1 MLDRLL
7 AIVNKQ
13 IGLQF
18 HDVIARISTAL
29 LDAGGTAGDS
39 RTAAR
44 SCEAGNLL
52 LRNEA
57 EFQQRYLHALDGV
70 IRSEMEKLPAARKLP
85 ADGEVR
91 VVDWAA
97 GPAMSLIPY
106 EEMDDRVAFGSLSQ
120 SFDLQY
126 ADRLSILELRLAFQ
140 LERDAVRPSQ
150 NPFRPGVFLF
160 ALQEAWSAFEVDPAS
175 RDLLLP
181 YFKPD
186 MLFDF
191 APVYDA
197 LGAVLVRKRPAPKN
211 EAGAAPKTE
220 QYEETLKAVARAQ
233 AELTEKLRGFFASA
247 EAEGLEIDP
256 VTGRP
261 VVPGE
266 VRERYDPSAASE
278 RTGYGPEGGARHW
291 SGQPG
296 ADNFHHNSVQP
307 SDAGTIG
314 AMHALLRQPLMTYL
328 SQLQNAGAALGEG
341 ALGDP
346 SSLLYPAEDQAQGA
360 LEAGASAGGGN
371 AEAGMASASGQAPA
385 PGQAYP
391 AARARPVAPPP
402 VYLPRIKESAPKGSL
417 TRADEHTIDLLTV
430 VFETVYRDENI
441 TPQVRDLMGF
451 LQIPVLKAA
460 LADKEFFFEES
471 HPARRMIDLLSR
483 MGWEDRKDPED
494 PVFQVMQRSV
504 DMVGRDPSEQM
515 AAFSEAVSELEASI
529 EAEEQSSEEAM
540 AAPIASAL
548 KQEKMVQA
556 SRAAKDAVSSRIA
569 SGEVIALIEAFLRQK
584 WVSVLELA
592 YGVED
597 DRPGAV
603 KNATAAMDELIWSVK
618 PKLTQEERKQ
628 FLRKLPPLL
637 SALNRWLDVIK
648 WQDEDRARFFTE
660 LADCHASIVRAP
672 LELTPAR
679 QLEIALEAAQKAA
692 ERRLELQAAAE
703 PEPEEVEDGAT
714 ELVASLRR
722 GMWLEFTDQEGAIS
736 KVKLA
741 WISPL
746 RSLFIFATNARQEA
760 FSLSAEQLAQQVRE
774 EQARVVRADG
784 LVERALAQAMA
795 GTEPAAPAAPPQ
807 FGLDISLEL
816 PMDLPR
822 V

>member
-1 MLDRLL
+1 MLDGLL
-7 AIVNKQ
+7 AIVRRQ
-13 IGLQF
+13 VGLQF
-18 HDVIARISTAL
+18 HDVMGRVATAL
-29 LDAGGTAGDS
+29 LDASGTAGDS
-39 RTAAR
+39 RIAAR
-44 SCEAGNLL
+44 YCEAANLM
-52 LRNEA
+52 LRE
-57 EFQQRYLHALDGV
+57 EKDFQQRYASALERV
-70 IRSEMEKLPAARKLP
+70 IRAEMEKLPAARKLSS
-85 ADGEVR
+85 DGDAR
-91 VVDWAA
+91 LVDWTA

-120 SFDLQY
+120 PFDLQY
-126 ADRLSILELRLAFQ
+126 ADRLGILELRLAFQ

-160 ALQEAWSAFEVDPAS
+160 ALQEAWTTMDPDPAS
-175 RDLLLP
+175 RDLFLA
-181 YFKPD
+181 YFKPE

-197 LGAVLVRKRPAPKN
+197 LSAVLVRKRPGPGQVANAGSAPK
-211 EAGAAPKTE
+211 AD
-220 QYEETLKAVARAQ
+220 QYEETLKAVAKAQ

-247 EAEGLEIDP
+247 EAEGVDIDP

-261 VVPGE
+261 RVPGDSM
-266 VRERYDPSAASE
+266 DPFDALSGAQGYSE
-278 RTGYGPEGGARHW
+278 GHGAGLRDGQQPW
-291 SGQPG
+291 SGPAG
-296 ADNFHHNSVQP
+296 GENWHHNSVQP
-307 SDAGTIG
+307 GDEGTLG
-314 AMHALLRQPLMTYL
+314 AMHALLRQPLMSYL

-341 ALGDP
+341 VLGDP
-346 SSLLYPAEDQAQGA
+346 SSLLHPAQVAEGGAQGVPGQGGETA
-360 LEAGASAGGGN
+360 ATSGQPQSGDRPAGA
-371 AEAGMASASGQAPA
+371 P
-385 PGQAYP
+385 
-391 AARARPVAPPP
+391 RAIPPHA
-402 VYLPRIKESAPKGSL
+402 VYLPRIKESAPRGSL
-417 TRADEHTIDLLTV
+417 TRAAEHTIVLLPV

-483 MGWEDRKDPED
+483 MGWEDRRDPED
-494 PVFQVMQRSV
+494 PVLQVMQRSV
-504 DMVGRDPSEQM
+504 DMVGRDPTEQM

-529 EAEEQSSEEAM
+529 EAEEQSAEEAM
-540 AAPIASAL
+540 AEPIATAI

-556 SRAAKDAVSSRIA
+556 SRAAKDVVTSRIA
-569 SGEVIALIEAFLRQK
+569 SGEVIALIDVFLKQK
-584 WVSVLELA
+584 WVAVLELA
-592 YGVED
+592 YGVEE

-603 KNATAAMDELIWSVK
+603 RNATAAMDELIWSVK

-703 PEPEEVEDGAT
+703 PEPEVLEDGAT
-714 ELVASLRR
+714 DLVGSLRR
-722 GMWLEFTDQEGAIS
+722 GMWMEFTDHEGAVS

-741 WISPL
+741 WISPR
-746 RSLFIFATNARQEA
+746 RSLYIFATNARQEA
-760 FSLSAEQLAQQVRE
+760 FSMSAEELAQQVRE
-774 EQARVVRADG
+774 ERAQLVRADG
-784 LVERALAQAMA
+784 LVERALAHAMA
-795 GTEPAAPAAPPQ
+795 VAESATPASPQ
-807 FGLDISLEL
+807 QSALDISLEL
-816 PMDLPR
+816 PLDLPR
-822 V
+822 I